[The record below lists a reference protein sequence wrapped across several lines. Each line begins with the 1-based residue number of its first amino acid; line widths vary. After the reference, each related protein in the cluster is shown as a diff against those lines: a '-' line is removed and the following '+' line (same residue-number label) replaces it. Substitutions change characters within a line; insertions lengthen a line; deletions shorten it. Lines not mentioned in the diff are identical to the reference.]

1 MVPLAERARG
11 HELLAVRDAEAGRD
25 REACARRVGQGAEAM
40 SKRAIDV
47 DKAIAQVRAIPSL
60 APVAA
65 WAELGR
71 AVAAAIR
78 AAGGLPRVRKARVRK
93 ARVKVEGKA

>member
-1 MVPLAERARG
+1 
-11 HELLAVRDAEAGRD
+11 
-25 REACARRVGQGAEAM
+25 M

-93 ARVKVEGKA
+93 ARVKVEGKARPAQPKPHPLGTLQSPLTGLGGTT

>member
-1 MVPLAERARG
+1 MG
-11 HELLAVRDAEAGRD
+11 
-25 REACARRVGQGAEAM
+25 
-40 SKRAIDV
+40 KRAIDV

-78 AAGGLPRVRKARVRK
+78 AAGGLPRVRKARVKVDGK
-93 ARVKVEGKA
+93 ARPAQPKPRPLGTLQPPLTGSGGTT

>member
-1 MVPLAERARG
+1 
-11 HELLAVRDAEAGRD
+11 
-25 REACARRVGQGAEAM
+25 M

-78 AAGGLPRVRKARVRK
+78 AAGGLPRVRKARV
-93 ARVKVEGKA
+93 KVDGKAQHARRPKLDPVVDPELGAFGDS